1 MVGFP
6 RPGYLRRRRTCP
18 PKPLFTATED
28 QGKST
33 EAEKGG
39 GGGLGD
45 DAGLLELDSAE
56 LSKTIAAVAGLGGR
70 AGRTVC
76 IP

>member
-1 MVGFP
+1 MTGEWGLKDGWFSEA
-6 RPGYLRRRRTCP
+6 GL
-18 PKPLFTATED
+18 LAATED

-33 EAEKGG
+33 EAEKGV